1 MSVKNPQQKSLF
13 ESFVRKE
20 SFSGL
25 LLVFIAVS
33 AFVIAN
39 SRWAD
44 LYQSWKSVE
53 IAVKVG
59 NWVSLDQDL
68 LHWVNDGLMGLF
80 FLLVGLEIKREL
92 ITGELKD
99 RRAAALPILAAL
111 GGMVVPALIFVA
123 VNWGRES
130 VHGWA
135 IPMATDIAFALG
147 VMALLGKRVP
157 LGLKVFLTALAIVD
171 DLGAVLVIA
180 LFYSGDIHVGA
191 LLAALACLVVAYLY
205 GRYVG
210 RSLWFY
216 LVIGGVLWF
225 FMHESGIHATVAGVL
240 LAFTVPMRR
249 AMRPRE
255 VKEAIAKMFQDDE
268 FEHEEVELDHLEKL
282 IDKAQSPLHELEH
295 SLEPW
300 VAFAIMPVFAFFNA
314 GFTVSPEASLFAP
327 VSFGAFLGLVVG
339 KAVGVVGACRIGVRM
354 GWAALPKGVGWAA
367 ISGTGLL
374 AGIGFTMSLFIATL
388 AFGGGS
394 GLDQA
399 KMGVLSAS
407 VFSAIVGLIFL
418 SRSLPKVPED

>member
-1 MSVKNPQQKSLF
+1 MSVKNRQEMSLF

-25 LLVFIAVS
+25 LLVFIAII
-33 AFVIAN
+33 AFAAAN
-39 SRWAD
+39 SPLAG
-44 LYQSWKSVE
+44 LYQSWKKLE
-53 IAVKVG
+53 IVVQIG
-59 NWVSLDQDL
+59 SWVSLEHSL
-68 LHWVNDGLMGLF
+68 LHWINDGLMGLF
-80 FLLVGLEIKREL
+80 FLFVGLEIKREL

-99 RRAAALPILAAL
+99 RRAAALPILAAV
-111 GGMVVPALIFVA
+111 GGMVVPALIFV
-123 VNWGRES
+123 VINWGQETLR
-130 VHGWA
+130 GWA

-180 LFYSGDIHVGA
+180 LFYSGEIHVGA
-191 LLAALACLVVAYLY
+191 LLAALFILVVAYLY

-216 LVIGGVLWF
+216 IVIGGVLWF
-225 FMHESGIHATVAGVL
+225 FMHDSGIHATVAGVL

-249 AMRPRE
+249 AMKPRE
-255 VKEAIAKMFQDDE
+255 VKEAIAKMFQDEE
-268 FEHEEVELDHLEKL
+268 FEHEEVELDQLEGL
-282 IDKAQSPLHELEH
+282 IDRAQSPLHELEH

-314 GFTVSPEASLFAP
+314 GFTLSPEASLLVP
-327 VSFGAFLGLVVG
+327 VSLGAFLGLVVG
-339 KAVGVVGACRIGVRM
+339 KAVGVAGACWIGVRL
-354 GWAALPKGVGWAA
+354 GWASLPKGVGWAA
-367 ISGTGLL
+367 IFGTGLL

-388 AFGGGS
+388 AFGSGL

-399 KMGVLSAS
+399 KLGVLSAS
-407 VFSAIVGLIFL
+407 VFAAVIGLLIL
-418 SRSLPKVPED
+418 SRSLPKDPEA